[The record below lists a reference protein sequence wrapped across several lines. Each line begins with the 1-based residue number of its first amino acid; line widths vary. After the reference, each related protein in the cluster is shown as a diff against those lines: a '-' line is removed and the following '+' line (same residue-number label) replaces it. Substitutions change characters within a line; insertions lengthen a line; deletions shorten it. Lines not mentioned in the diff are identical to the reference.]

1 MENQWTK
8 GYFLGY
14 LLVGPRRGLEIGEVC
29 RQTAKESIKMGSQW
43 EDKSKPHLNIVFI
56 GHVDHGKSTT
66 VGRLLLDSGHIEQHV
81 IDKNEKMASDAG
93 KAGFGLAYVMDGLK
107 EERARGITIDV
118 AHKEFFT
125 PNYYYT
131 VIDAPGHRDFVKNM
145 ITGASQADAAVL
157 LCAANDGVNAQTKE
171 HAFLARVLGVKQLI
185 VHVNKMDISG
195 VDWSEDKYKAA
206 CAEVNTLLKMA
217 GFKPDDVPKIPAS
230 SLNGDNVYNK
240 SENCPWW
247 SGNEFNGKKVT
258 TLFEAIDAVQL
269 PDKPIDKP
277 LRLPI
282 QDVYKISGIGTV
294 PVGKIETGVL
304 QAGKTVM
311 FNPSQKSAEVKS
323 IEMHHT
329 MVDKAEPGDNVG
341 FNVRGL
347 AATDIRRG
355 DVAGY
360 TDNEPSFVRHDET
373 FVGQIQLMDIP
384 KAVSVGYSPV
394 FHAHT
399 AQVAVRFQEL
409 LEKTNKAGKE
419 ANPSFLKTGD
429 ACLIRF
435 QPTKPMAIE
444 EMSVFP
450 ELSRFAIRDMGK
462 TVAAG
467 VCMKIEKKA

>member
-1 MENQWTK
+1 M
-8 GYFLGY
+8 
-14 LLVGPRRGLEIGEVC
+14 P
-29 RQTAKESIKMGSQW
+29 SQW
-43 EDKSKPHLNIVFI
+43 EDKNKPHRNIVFV

-66 VGRLLLDSGHIEQHV
+66 VGRLLLDSGHIEGHV
-81 IDKNEKMASDAG
+81 IEKNEKLAAEAG

-107 EERARGITIDV
+107 EERERGITIDV

-125 PNYYYT
+125 PKYYWT

-145 ITGASQADAAVL
+145 ITGASQADTAVL

-171 HAFLARVLGVKQLI
+171 HAFLAKVLGVKQLI

-195 VDWSEDKYKAA
+195 VEWSEDKYKAA
-206 CAEVNTLLKMA
+206 CAEVGNLLKMA
-217 GFKPDDVPKIPAS
+217 GFKPDDIPMIPAS
-230 SLNGDNVYNK
+230 SLNGDNVFNK
-240 SENCPWW
+240 SDNCPWY
-247 SGNEFNGKKVT
+247 NGP
-258 TLFEAIDAVQL
+258 TLFEAIDKITM
-269 PDKPIDKP
+269 PEKPINKP

-294 PVGKIETGVL
+294 PVGKIETGTLNV
-304 QAGKTVM
+304 GKTVV

-329 MVDKAEPGDNVG
+329 MVPKAEPGDNVG

-347 AATDIRRG
+347 AQVDIRRG

-360 TDNEPSFVRHDET
+360 ADNEPMFVRHDET

-384 KAVSVGYSPV
+384 KAVSVGYTPV

-399 AQVAVRFQEL
+399 AQVAVRFLDL
-409 LEKTNKAGKE
+409 LEKTNRSGKE

-435 QPTKPMAIE
+435 QPNKPMAIE
-444 EMSVFP
+444 QMDTFP

-467 VCMKIEKKA
+467 VCLKIDKK

>member
-1 MENQWTK
+1 
-8 GYFLGY
+8 
-14 LLVGPRRGLEIGEVC
+14 
-29 RQTAKESIKMGSQW
+29 MGSQW

-66 VGRLLLDSGHIEQHV
+66 VGRLLLDSGHIEGHV
-81 IDKNEKMASDAG
+81 IEKNEKLAAESG

-107 EERARGITIDV
+107 EERERGITIDV

-125 PNYYYT
+125 PNYYWT

-171 HAFLARVLGVKQLI
+171 HAFLAKVLGVKQLI

-206 CAEVNTLLKMA
+206 CSEVGTLLKMA
-217 GFKPDDVPKIPAS
+217 GFKPDDIPMIPAS
-230 SLNGDNVYNK
+230 SLNGDNVFNK
-240 SENCPWW
+240 SDKCPWY
-247 SGNEFNGKKVT
+247 NGP
-258 TLFEAIDAVQL
+258 TLFEAIDKITM
-269 PDKPIDKP
+269 PSKPINKP

-294 PVGKIETGVL
+294 PVGKIETGTLNV
-304 QAGKTVM
+304 GKTVI

-329 MVDKAEPGDNVG
+329 MVPKAEPGDNVG

-347 AATDIRRG
+347 AQVDIRRG

-360 TDNEPSFVRHDET
+360 ADSEPMFVRHDET

-384 KAVSVGYSPV
+384 KAVSVGYTPV

-399 AQVAVRFQEL
+399 AQVAVRFLEL
-409 LEKTNKAGKE
+409 LEKTNRSGKE

-435 QPTKPMAIE
+435 QPNKPMAIE
-444 EMSVFP
+444 QMDTFP

-467 VCMKIEKKA
+467 VCLKIDKK

>member
-1 MENQWTK
+1 
-8 GYFLGY
+8 
-14 LLVGPRRGLEIGEVC
+14 
-29 RQTAKESIKMGSQW
+29 MGSQW

-66 VGRLLLDSGHIEQHV
+66 VGRLLLDSGHIEGHV
-81 IDKNEKMASDAG
+81 IEKNEKLAAESG

-107 EERARGITIDV
+107 EERERGITIDV

-125 PNYYYT
+125 PNYYWT

-171 HAFLARVLGVKQLI
+171 HAFLAKVLGVKQLI

-206 CAEVNTLLKMA
+206 CTEVGNLLKMA
-217 GFKPDDVPKIPAS
+217 GFKPDDIPMIPAS
-230 SLNGDNVYNK
+230 SLNGDNVFNK
-240 SENCPWW
+240 SDNCSWY
-247 SGNEFNGKKVT
+247 NGP
-258 TLFEAIDAVQL
+258 TLFEAIDKITM
-269 PDKPIDKP
+269 PDKPINKP

-294 PVGKIETGVL
+294 PVGKIETGTLNV
-304 QAGKTVM
+304 GKTVV

-329 MVDKAEPGDNVG
+329 MVPKAEPGDNVG

-347 AATDIRRG
+347 AQVDIRRG

-360 TDNEPSFVRHDET
+360 ADNEPMFVRHDET

-384 KAVSVGYSPV
+384 KAVSVGYTPV

-399 AQVAVRFQEL
+399 AQVAVRFLEL
-409 LEKTNKAGKE
+409 LERPTNPVRKQ
-419 ANPSFLKTGD
+419 
-429 ACLIRF
+429 IR
-435 QPTKPMAIE
+435 
-444 EMSVFP
+444 
-450 ELSRFAIRDMGK
+450 LSSRLVMHA
-462 TVAAG
+462 
-467 VCMKIEKKA
+467 

>member
-1 MENQWTK
+1 
-8 GYFLGY
+8 
-14 LLVGPRRGLEIGEVC
+14 
-29 RQTAKESIKMGSQW
+29 MGSQW
-43 EDKSKPHLNIVFI
+43 EDKNKPHLNIVFI

-66 VGRLLLDSGHIEQHV
+66 VGRLLLDSGHIEGHV
-81 IDKNEKMASDAG
+81 IEKNEKLAAESG

-107 EERARGITIDV
+107 EERERGITIDV

-125 PNYYYT
+125 PNYYWT

-171 HAFLARVLGVKQLI
+171 HAFLAKVLGVKQLI

-206 CAEVNTLLKMA
+206 CTEVGNLLKMA
-217 GFKPDDVPKIPAS
+217 GFKPDDVPMIPAS
-230 SLNGDNVYNK
+230 SLNGDNVFNK
-240 SENCPWW
+240 SDKCTWYKGP
-247 SGNEFNGKKVT
+247 
-258 TLFEAIDAVQL
+258 TLFEAIDKISM
-269 PDKPIDKP
+269 PDKPINKP

-294 PVGKIETGVL
+294 PVGKIETGTLNV
-304 QAGKTVM
+304 GKTVV
-311 FNPSQKSAEVKS
+311 FNPSMKSAEVKS

-329 MVDKAEPGDNVG
+329 MVPKAEPGDNVG

-360 TDNEPSFVRHDET
+360 ADNEPMFVRHDET

-384 KAVSVGYSPV
+384 KAVSVGYTPV

-409 LEKTNKAGKE
+409 LEKTNKSGKE

-435 QPTKPMAIE
+435 QPNKPMAIE
-444 EMSVFP
+444 QMDTFP

-467 VCMKIEKKA
+467 VCLKIEKKA

>member
-1 MENQWTK
+1 
-8 GYFLGY
+8 
-14 LLVGPRRGLEIGEVC
+14 V
-29 RQTAKESIKMGSQW
+29 
-43 EDKSKPHLNIVFI
+43 
-56 GHVDHGKSTT
+56 
-66 VGRLLLDSGHIEQHV
+66 IE
-81 IDKNEKMASDAG
+81 KNEKLAAESG

-107 EERARGITIDV
+107 EERERGITIDV

-125 PNYYYT
+125 PDFYWT
-131 VIDAPGHRDFVKNM
+131 IIDAPGHRDFVKNM
-145 ITGASQADAAVL
+145 ITGASQADTAVL

-171 HAFLARVLGVKQLI
+171 HAFLAKVLGVKGLI

-195 VDWSEDKYKAA
+195 VDWTEEKYKSA
-206 CAEVNTLLKMA
+206 CAEVSGLLRMA
-217 GFKPDDVPKIPAS
+217 GFKPDDVPMIPAS

-240 SENCPWW
+240 SDKCPWY
-247 SGNEFNGKKVT
+247 NGP
-258 TLFEAIDAVQL
+258 TLFEAINAT
-269 PDKPIDKP
+269 PMPGKPSDKP

-304 QAGKTVM
+304 NVGKNVV
-311 FNPSQKSAEVKS
+311 FNPSMKGGEVKS

-347 AATDIRRG
+347 AADDIRRG

-360 TDNEPSFVRHDET
+360 TDSEPTFVRHDET

-384 KAVSVGYSPV
+384 KAVSVGYTPV

-399 AQVAVRFQEL
+399 AQVAIKFMEL
-409 LEKTNKAGKE
+409 LEKTNKSGKE

-444 EMSVFP
+444 QMDTFP

-467 VCMKIEKKA
+467 VCLKIEKK

>member
-1 MENQWTK
+1 M
-8 GYFLGY
+8 
-14 LLVGPRRGLEIGEVC
+14 P
-29 RQTAKESIKMGSQW
+29 SQW
-43 EDKSKPHLNIVFI
+43 EDRKKPHRNIVFI

-66 VGRLLLDSGHIEQHV
+66 VGRLLLDSGHIEEHV
-81 IDKNEKMASDAG
+81 IEKNEKLAAESG

-107 EERARGITIDV
+107 EERERGITIDV

-125 PNYYYT
+125 PTYYWT
-131 VIDAPGHRDFVKNM
+131 IIDAPGHRDFVKNM
-145 ITGASQADAAVL
+145 ITGASQADTAVL

-171 HAFLARVLGVKQLI
+171 HAFLAKVLGVKGLI

-195 VDWSEDKYKAA
+195 VDWTEEKYNAA
-206 CAEVNTLLKMA
+206 CKEVSQLLKMA
-217 GFKPDDVPKIPAS
+217 GFKPDDVPMIPAS
-230 SLNGDNVYNK
+230 SLNGDNVFNK
-240 SENCPWW
+240 SDKCPWY
-247 SGNEFNGKKVT
+247 NGP
-258 TLFEAIDAVQL
+258 TLFEAIDATPM
-269 PDKPIDKP
+269 PDKPSSKP

-294 PVGKIETGVL
+294 PVGKIETGTLNV
-304 QAGKTVM
+304 GKTVV
-311 FNPSQKSAEVKS
+311 FNPSMKSGEVKS

-341 FNVRGL
+341 FNIRGL
-347 AATDIRRG
+347 AADDIRRG

-360 TDNEPSFVRHDET
+360 SDSQPTFVRHDET

-384 KAVSVGYSPV
+384 KAVSVGYTPV

-399 AQVAVRFQEL
+399 AQVAVKFMDL
-409 LEKTNKAGKE
+409 LEKTNKSGKE

-435 QPTKPMAIE
+435 QPTKPMSIE
-444 EMSVFP
+444 QLDTFP
-450 ELSRFAIRDMGK
+450 ELARFAIRDMGK

-467 VCMKIEKKA
+467 VCIKIEKK

>member
-1 MENQWTK
+1 MPSE
-8 GYFLGY
+8 
-14 LLVGPRRGLEIGEVC
+14 
-29 RQTAKESIKMGSQW
+29 W
-43 EDKSKPHLNIVFI
+43 EDKKKPHRNIVFI

-66 VGRLLLDSGHIEQHV
+66 VGRLLLDSGHIEEHV
-81 IDKNEKMASDAG
+81 IEKNEKLAAEAG

-107 EERARGITIDV
+107 EERERGITIDV

-125 PNYYYT
+125 PKYYWT
-131 VIDAPGHRDFVKNM
+131 IIDAPGHRDFVKNM
-145 ITGASQADAAVL
+145 ITGASQADTAVL

-171 HAFLARVLGVKQLI
+171 HAFLAKVLGVAELI

-195 VDWSEDKYKAA
+195 VDWSEDKYKSA
-206 CAEVNTLLKMA
+206 CSEVTGLLKMA
-217 GFKPDDVPKIPAS
+217 GFGSQLDRIPMIPAS
-230 SLNGDNVYNK
+230 SLNGDNVYKK
-240 SENCPWW
+240 SDKCPWY
-247 SGNEFNGKKVT
+247 SGP
-258 TLFEAIDAVQL
+258 TLFEAINSAEM
-269 PDKPIDKP
+269 PNKPVDKP

-294 PVGKIETGVL
+294 PVGKIETGTLNV
-304 QAGKTVM
+304 GKTVV

-329 MVDKAEPGDNVG
+329 MVEKAEPGDNVG

-347 AATDIRRG
+347 AAEDIRRG

-360 TDNEPSFVRHDET
+360 SGTEPNFVRHDEH

-384 KAVSVGYSPV
+384 KAVSVGYTPV

-399 AQVAVRFQEL
+399 AQVAVKFMEL
-409 LEKTNKAGKE
+409 LEKQNKNGKE

-429 ACLIRF
+429 GCLVRF

-444 EMSVFP
+444 AMSEFP

-467 VCMKIEKKA
+467 VCIKIEKK

>member
-1 MENQWTK
+1 
-8 GYFLGY
+8 
-14 LLVGPRRGLEIGEVC
+14 
-29 RQTAKESIKMGSQW
+29 MGSQW
-43 EDKSKPHLNIVFI
+43 EDKSKPHLNIVFV

-81 IDKNEKMASDAG
+81 IDGNEKLAAEMG
-93 KAGFGLAYVMDGLK
+93 KAGFGFAYVMDGLK
-107 EERARGITIDV
+107 EERERGITIDV

-145 ITGASQADAAVL
+145 ITGTSQADAAVL
-157 LCAANDGVNAQTKE
+157 CVAADDGVNAQTKE
-171 HAFLARVLGVKQLI
+171 HAFLARVLGVQQLI
-185 VHVNKMDISG
+185 VNVNKMDISG
-195 VDWSEDKYKAA
+195 VNYSQDKYDNVVT
-206 CAEVNTLLKMA
+206 EVTALLKMA
-217 GFKPDDVPKIPAS
+217 GFNTDEVPFIPCAA
-230 SLNGDNVYNK
+230 LAGDNVFNK
-240 SENCPWW
+240 SENMPWY
-247 SGNEFNGKKVT
+247 NGM
-258 TLFEAIDAVQL
+258 TLFEAIDKIQM
-269 PDKPIDKP
+269 PPKPTDRP

-304 QAGKTVM
+304 NAGKTVV
-311 FNPSQKSAEVKS
+311 FNPSQQTAEVKS

-329 MVDKAEPGDNVG
+329 MVERAEPGDNVG

-360 TDNEPSFVRHDET
+360 TDTPPMFVRHDET

-384 KAVSVGYSPV
+384 KAIGSGYTPV

-399 AQVAVRFQEL
+399 SQVAVRFVDL
-409 LEKTNKAGKE
+409 LENSKTKE
-419 ANPSFLKTGD
+419 ANPPFLKTGD
-429 ACLIRF
+429 AALVRF
-435 QPTKPMAIE
+435 MPTKPMAIE
-444 EMSVFP
+444 QMDAFP
-450 ELSRFAIRDMGK
+450 ELARFAIRDMGK

-467 VCMKIEKKA
+467 VCMKVEKK

>member
-1 MENQWTK
+1 
-8 GYFLGY
+8 
-14 LLVGPRRGLEIGEVC
+14 
-29 RQTAKESIKMGSQW
+29 MGSQW

-66 VGRLLLDSGHIEQHV
+66 VGRLLLDSGHIEEHV
-81 IDKNEKMASDAG
+81 IEKFEKEASERG
-93 KAGFGLAYVMDGLK
+93 KAGFGFAYVMDGLK
-107 EERARGITIDV
+107 EERERGITIDV

-125 PNYYYT
+125 PKYYWT

-195 VDWSEDKYKAA
+195 VDWSEDKYKAT
-206 CAEVNTLLKMA
+206 CKEVGDLLRMA
-217 GFKPDDVPKIPAS
+217 GFNPDDVPMIPAS
-230 SLNGDNVYNK
+230 SLDGDNVFNK
-240 SENCPWW
+240 SDKTSWY
-247 SGNEFNGKKVT
+247 SGP
-258 TLFEAIDAVQL
+258 TLFEAIDGVEM
-269 PDKPIDKP
+269 PPKPVDKP

-294 PVGKIETGVL
+294 PVGKIETGIL
-304 QAGKTVM
+304 HAGKTVV
-311 FNPSQKSAEVKS
+311 FNPSQQSAEVKS

-329 MVDKAEPGDNVG
+329 HVPKAEPGDNVG

-360 TDNEPSFVRHDET
+360 GDSEPMFVRHDES

-399 AQVAVRFQEL
+399 AQVAVRFLEL
-409 LEKTNKAGKE
+409 LEKTNKSGKE

-444 EMSVFP
+444 QMDTFP

-467 VCMKIEKKA
+467 VCMKIEKK

>member
-1 MENQWTK
+1 M
-8 GYFLGY
+8 
-14 LLVGPRRGLEIGEVC
+14 P
-29 RQTAKESIKMGSQW
+29 SQW
-43 EDKSKPHLNIVFI
+43 EDRKKPHRNIVFI

-66 VGRLLLDSGHIEQHV
+66 VGRLLLDSGHIEEHV
-81 IDKNEKMASDAG
+81 IEKNEKLAAESG

-107 EERARGITIDV
+107 EERERGITIDV

-125 PNYYYT
+125 PTYYWT
-131 VIDAPGHRDFVKNM
+131 IIDAPGHRDFVKNM
-145 ITGASQADAAVL
+145 ITGASQADTAVL

-171 HAFLARVLGVKQLI
+171 HAFLAKVLGVKGLI

-195 VDWSEDKYKAA
+195 VDWTEEKYNAA
-206 CAEVNTLLKMA
+206 CKEVSQLLRMA
-217 GFKPDDVPKIPAS
+217 GFKPDDVPMIPAS
-230 SLNGDNVYNK
+230 SLNGDNVFNK
-240 SENCPWW
+240 SDKCPWY
-247 SGNEFNGKKVT
+247 NGP
-258 TLFEAIDAVQL
+258 TLFEAIDATPM
-269 PDKPIDKP
+269 PDKPSSKP

-294 PVGKIETGVL
+294 PVGKIETGTLNV
-304 QAGKTVM
+304 GKNIV
-311 FNPSQKSAEVKS
+311 FNPSMKSGEVKS

-347 AATDIRRG
+347 AADEIRRG

-360 TDNEPSFVRHDET
+360 TDSEPTFVRHDET

-384 KAVSVGYSPV
+384 KAVSVGYTPV

-399 AQVAVRFQEL
+399 AQVAVKFMDL
-409 LEKTNKAGKE
+409 LEKTNKSGKE

-435 QPTKPMAIE
+435 QPTKPMSIE
-444 EMSVFP
+444 QLDTFP
-450 ELSRFAIRDMGK
+450 ELARFAIRDMGK

-467 VCMKIEKKA
+467 VCIKIEKK

>member
-1 MENQWTK
+1 M
-8 GYFLGY
+8 
-14 LLVGPRRGLEIGEVC
+14 
-29 RQTAKESIKMGSQW
+29 
-43 EDKSKPHLNIVFI
+43 
-56 GHVDHGKSTT
+56 
-66 VGRLLLDSGHIEQHV
+66 IE
-81 IDKNEKMASDAG
+81 KNEKLAAEAG

-107 EERARGITIDV
+107 EERERGITIDV

-125 PNYYYT
+125 PKYYWT
-131 VIDAPGHRDFVKNM
+131 IIDAPGHRDFVKNM
-145 ITGASQADAAVL
+145 ITGASQADTAVL

-171 HAFLARVLGVKQLI
+171 HAFLAKVLGVKELI

-195 VDWSEDKYKAA
+195 VDWSEDKYKSA
-206 CAEVNTLLKMA
+206 CNEVSALLKMA
-217 GFKPDDVPKIPAS
+217 GFGSQLDRIPMIPAS
-230 SLNGDNVYNK
+230 SLKGDNVYEK
-240 SENCPWW
+240 SANTPWY
-247 SGNEFNGKKVT
+247 NGP
-258 TLFEAIDAVQL
+258 TLFEAIDAAEM
-269 PDKPIDKP
+269 PDKPIDKA

-294 PVGKIETGVL
+294 PVGKIETGTLNV
-304 QAGKTVM
+304 GKTVV

-329 MVDKAEPGDNVG
+329 MVPKAEPGDNVG

-360 TDNEPSFVRHDET
+360 TDSEPTYVRHDET

-384 KAVSVGYSPV
+384 KAVSVGYTPV

-409 LEKTNKAGKE
+409 LEKTNKSGKE

-435 QPTKPMAIE
+435 QPTKPLAIE
-444 EMSVFP
+444 QMDTFP

-467 VCMKIEKKA
+467 VCLKIEKK

>member
-1 MENQWTK
+1 
-8 GYFLGY
+8 
-14 LLVGPRRGLEIGEVC
+14 
-29 RQTAKESIKMGSQW
+29 MGSEW
-43 EDKSKPHLNIVFI
+43 EDKSKPHRNIVFI

-66 VGRLLLDSGHIEQHV
+66 VGRLLLDSGHIEAHV
-81 IDKNEKMASDAG
+81 IEKNDKLAAEHG

-107 EERARGITIDV
+107 EERERGITIDV
-118 AHKEFFT
+118 AHKEFFS
-125 PNYYYT
+125 PKYYWT
-131 VIDAPGHRDFVKNM
+131 IIDAPGHRDFVKNM
-145 ITGASQADAAVL
+145 ITGASQADTAVL

-171 HAFLARVLGVKQLI
+171 HAFLARVLGVSELI
-185 VHVNKMDISG
+185 VLINKMDISG
-195 VDWSEDKYKAA
+195 VNWSQEKYEASKT
-206 CAEVNTLLKMA
+206 EMSNLLKMA
-217 GFKPDDVPKIPAS
+217 GFGSKLADIPMIPGAS
-230 SLNGDNVYNK
+230 LLGDNIFKK
-240 SENCPWW
+240 SENMSWY
-247 SGNEFNGKKVT
+247 NGP
-258 TLFEAIDAVQL
+258 TLFEAIDAAAM
-269 PDKPIDKP
+269 PNKPLDKP

-282 QDVYKISGIGTV
+282 QDVYKIGGIGTV

-304 QAGKTVM
+304 HSGKTVV

-347 AATDIRRG
+347 SATDIRRG

-360 TDNEPSFVRHDET
+360 TDTAPTFVRHDET

-384 KAVSVGYSPV
+384 KAVSVGYTPV

-399 AQVAVRFQEL
+399 AQVAVRFIDL
-409 LEKTNKAGKE
+409 LEKTSKGQKE

-429 ACLIRF
+429 AAMIRF
-435 QPTKPMAIE
+435 HPTKPMAIE
-444 EMSVFP
+444 EMAVFP

-467 VCMKIEKKA
+467 VCIKIEKK